1 LRKINNRASAYLI
14 NGATRIRS
22 GRGIPV
28 IFEKGNA
35 MFQFGYLFLIL
46 LAALPLGRTFLNGRG
61 NDSPVV
67 FVHRLYRDLAYIAAA
82 VLGIICFEAAMTIS
96 LQNYWFDELGQR
108 YRYWLALGLRAGIF
122 VTVLFSVGIFVGCN
136 LRSLCR
142 PLPAVPK
149 SAPWFAA
156 LIFAAVVAFSATT
169 LWMPLLGFLGA
180 TETGASDPVFGR
192 DISFYLLAL
201 PWYDDLV
208 GIAMIVL
215 TVTVALWV
223 AIGLGLYPRSGRP
236 WDHFA
241 DHLAQHSRPSL
252 RMIGG
257 VDARTQNEVIWGRWI
272 RQGLV
277 LGALLCFASGVAR
290 LLGRYH
296 LIIDGH
302 SQVVAGGSFAD
313 VNFWIPAYNVVTV
326 GWVAAAFILIAAAC
340 VTRFRNWL
348 LMRPSHWMFPCGLF
362 VAIYLG
368 AAIVPAAVER
378 LYVGPN
384 QITLEQPYLLRSIA
398 GTREA
403 YNLDGASMEE
413 REFAVSAAP
422 LTREDLDKSGATLQ
436 DARIWDWR
444 ALEPQ
449 LQQIQGLR
457 PYYTFA
463 GVDIDRYMIDGV
475 ERQVMITARELNVE
489 KLPDQAKV
497 WVNLALKYTHGYGAV
512 AVPANEMDSRGN
524 PLLWAHDIPLTAK
537 GDLAVKQGAIYYGAL
552 TRDRV
557 YVRTSEKEFDFP
569 QGQANAETVYEG
581 KGGILLS
588 NFWRKLVV
596 AHETDGLRLF
606 ISEYFT
612 PESRVLLRRNI
623 VERVERL
630 APFLS
635 FDRDPYIVADGD
647 HYSYIIDAYTSSA
660 NYPYSDAYS
669 GSLTSLRGRN
679 YLRNSAKAVIDAYN
693 GSVTFYVFDNH
704 DPIIKAYRQMLPGLF
719 KDRSEMPQNLQRHI
733 RYPEDLFTV
742 QAEMYGTYHM
752 TNPTTFYNREDR
764 WEVPHE
770 LYRDREIEVRPYYV
784 IAQLPKAER
793 PEFLLMLPLSVA
805 GKNQMAGWLAGLS
818 DGENYGK
825 MVAFRFPKGTF
836 IDGPAQVESRI
847 NSDSRFSGDLTLWDQ
862 HGSQVIRGNLIVLP
876 LNGNQLIAIE
886 PVYIEAEQTKI
897 PTLARIVLAQLLPDD
912 RKIEWA
918 HSLKDAEDLLV
929 GASIRSS
936 GSSAAS
942 ELDVD
947 RLNRARAVFQEM
959 QRQYASGDY
968 TKYGELLQQL
978 EKLLISP

>member
-1 LRKINNRASAYLI
+1 
-14 NGATRIRS
+14 
-22 GRGIPV
+22 
-28 IFEKGNA
+28 
-35 MFQFGYLFLIL
+35 MFLLGYVLLIL
-46 LAALPLGRTFLNGRG
+46 LAAIPLGRTLLNERG
-61 NDSPVV
+61 GPAVV
-67 FVHRLYRDLAYIAAA
+67 FLHRLYRDLAYIAAA
-82 VLGIICFEAAMTIS
+82 VLVVICFETALTIS

-108 YRYWLALGLRAGIF
+108 YRYWLALGLRFGIF
-122 VTVLFSVGIFVGCN
+122 VTVLGSVGIFVGYN
-136 LRSLCR
+136 LRALCR
-142 PLPAVPK
+142 PLPVVPR

-156 LIFAAVVAFSATT
+156 FIFSAVVAFGATT
-169 LWMPLLGFLGA
+169 LWVPLLGFLGA
-180 TETGASDPVFGR
+180 AATGTSDPVFGK
-192 DISFYLLAL
+192 DVSFYLLAL
-201 PWYDDLV
+201 PWYDAVVGLV
-208 GIAMIVL
+208 ITVL
-215 TVTVALWV
+215 VITFSLWAL
-223 AIGLGLYPRSGRP
+223 IGLMFYPSLGRP
-236 WDHFA
+236 FDRVA
-241 DHLAQHSRPSL
+241 SYLGQRSTQSL
-252 RMIGG
+252 RVINA
-257 VDARTQNEVIWGRWI
+257 VDANARAQGEMISERWL
-272 RQGLV
+272 RQGFV
-277 LGALLCFASGVAR
+277 LATLLCLSWGASR
-290 LLGRYH
+290 FLGRYH
-296 LIIDGH
+296 LVIDGH
-302 SQVVAGGSFAD
+302 SQVVAGASFAD
-313 VNFWIPAYNVVTV
+313 VHFWIPAYNVIMVC
-326 GWVAAAFILIAAAC
+326 WFAAAFLLLAAAC
-340 VTRFRNWL
+340 VTRIRTWFL
-348 LMRPSHWMFPCGLF
+348 SRPSHWVVPCGSL
-362 VAIYLG
+362 AALYLG
-368 AAIVPAAVER
+368 AVAVPPAVER

-398 GTREA
+398 GTREG
-403 YNLDGASMEE
+403 YNLDGASVEE
-413 REFAVSAAP
+413 REFAVSAVP
-422 LTREDLDKSGATLQ
+422 LTREDLDKNAQTLQ

-463 GVDIDRYMIDGV
+463 GVDIDRYTIDGV

-489 KLPDQAKV
+489 KLPEQAKV

-512 AVPANEMDSRGN
+512 AVPVNEMDSRGN

-537 GDLAVKQGAIYYGAL
+537 GDLAVKQGAIYYGGL

-581 KGGILLS
+581 KGGIPLS
-588 NFWRKLVV
+588 NFWLKLVV
-596 AHETDGLRLF
+596 AHEGDGLRLF

-647 HYSYIIDAYTSSA
+647 HYSYIIDAYTSST
-660 NYPYSDAYS
+660 NYPYSDAYH
-669 GSLTSLRGRN
+669 GSLRDLHGRN
-679 YLRNSAKAVIDAYN
+679 YLRNSIKAVVDAYN
-693 GSVTFYVFDNH
+693 GSVTFYVFDSH

-770 LYRDREIEVRPYYV
+770 LYRDHEIEMRPYYV
-784 IAQLPKAER
+784 IAQLPNAET

-847 NSDSRFSGDLTLWDQ
+847 NSDSRFSGELTLWDQ
-862 HGSQVIRGNLIVLP
+862 HGSQVIRGNLLVLP

-918 HSLKDAEDLLV
+918 RSLKDAEDLLV
-929 GASIRSS
+929 GASPRSNVS
-936 GSSAAS
+936 TADVAA
-942 ELDVD
+942 DVD
-947 RLNRARAVFQEM
+947 RLARARAVFQEM
-959 QRQYASGDY
+959 QRLYASGNFA
-968 TKYGELLQQL
+968 KYGELLQQL
-978 EKLLISP
+978 EKLLSPP

>member
-1 LRKINNRASAYLI
+1 
-14 NGATRIRS
+14 
-22 GRGIPV
+22 
-28 IFEKGNA
+28 
-35 MFQFGYLFLIL
+35 MFQFGYFLVIL
-46 LAALPLGRTFLNGRG
+46 LAALPLGRTFLRQRG
-61 NDSPVV
+61 GSSVV
-67 FVHRLYRDLAYIAAA
+67 LLRRLYRDLAYIAAA
-82 VLGIICFEAAMTIS
+82 IIGIICFETALKIS

-122 VTVLFSVGIFVGCN
+122 VTVLFSVGAFVGYN
-136 LRSLCR
+136 LRALCR

-149 SAPWFAA
+149 SAPWFAGF
-156 LIFAAVVAFSATT
+156 IFSAVVALSATT
-169 LWMPLLGFLGA
+169 LWLPLLGFLGA
-180 TETGASDPVFGR
+180 TATGTSDPVFGN

-201 PWYDDLV
+201 PWYDDVVSVVTTVLV
-208 GIAMIVL
+208 ITI
-215 TVTVALWV
+215 ALWAV
-223 AIGLGLYPRSGRP
+223 IGPGLYPRSGRP
-236 WDHFA
+236 WDRLTEYFGPRGA
-241 DHLAQHSRPSL
+241 EPLRVVGTVDSRS
-252 RMIGG
+252 
-257 VDARTQNEVIWGRWI
+257 RTQSDMIWKRWL
-272 RQGLV
+272 RQGLI
-277 LGALLCFASGVAR
+277 LGALLCLSWGVSR
-290 LLGRYH
+290 FLDRYH

-313 VNFWIPAYNVVTV
+313 VNFWIPAYDVMMVC
-326 GWVAAAFILIAAAC
+326 WVAAALILMAAAC
-340 VTRFRNWL
+340 AKRIRSWL
-348 LMRPSHWMFPCGLF
+348 LKRPSHWVIPCGLF
-362 VAIYLG
+362 AALYFG
-368 AAIVPAAVER
+368 AAIVPPAVER

-403 YNLDGASMEE
+403 YNLDGSSMEE

-463 GVDIDRYMIDGV
+463 GVDIDRYLIDGV
-475 ERQVMITARELNVE
+475 ERQVMITARELDVE

-524 PLLWAHDIPLTAK
+524 PLLWAHDIPVKAK

-569 QGQANAETVYEG
+569 QGQANAETVYQG
-581 KGGILLS
+581 KGGIVLS

-596 AHETDGLRLF
+596 AHEADGLRLF

-630 APFLS
+630 APFLT

-647 HYSYIIDAYTSSA
+647 HYSYIVDAYTSSS
-660 NYPYSDAYS
+660 NYPYSEAYR
-669 GSLTSLRGRN
+669 GSLPALHGSN
-679 YLRNSAKAVIDAYN
+679 YLRNSIKAVIDAYN
-693 GSVTFYVFDNH
+693 GSVTFYVFDNR
-704 DPIIKAYRQMLPGLF
+704 DPIIKAYRKMLPGLF
-719 KDRSEMPQNLQRHI
+719 KDRNEMSQNLQHHI

-784 IAQLPKAER
+784 IAQLPNAER

-805 GKNQMAGWLAGLS
+805 GKNQLAGWLAGLS

-918 HSLKDAEDLLV
+918 KSLKDAQDLLV
-929 GASIRSS
+929 GASIRPS
-936 GSSAAS
+936 GSSAD
-942 ELDVD
+942 EVLDVD
-947 RLNRARAVFQEM
+947 KLNRARAVFLEM
-959 QRQYASGDY
+959 QRQYASGNY
-968 TKYGELLQQL
+968 PKYGELLQQL
-978 EKLLISP
+978 EKLLVTP